1 MLSVII
7 PSRNEIFLD
16 KTIKD
21 ILLKAEGEIEVIPIL
36 DGYTPETFVEDSRVR
51 YIHFPERQGM
61 RAGINA
67 GVALSKGKYL
77 MKSDAHCMYEQGFDL
92 KLKADCDEDWISVP
106 LRHRLDAEKW
116 DLQPQPAWKRPFCYG
131 YMDSPFRPEQS
142 MQNAN
147 WLAKDR
153 DESLSD
159 KLIDDNMIFQGSCWF
174 MHKSHFRRIG
184 DFELEHYWGWEQEPQ
199 ELVCKTWLS
208 GGRVI
213 VNKKVWYAH
222 LHKGPTYGR
231 MYYMDRSAVDSGHRY
246 SAKYW
251 LNNEWPGQIHKFE
264 WLIDKFWPIPTW
276 PDNWRELRL
285 EDYQ

>member
-7 PSRNEIFLD
+7 PARNELFLNE
-16 KTIKD
+16 TIVD
-21 ILLKAEGEIEVIPIL
+21 ILKKAQGEIEIIPIL
-36 DGYTPETFVEDSRVR
+36 DGYLPDMFIEDSRVK
-51 YIHFPERQGM
+51 YVHFKERQGM

-67 GVALSKGKYL
+67 AVGIAKGDFL
-77 MKSDAHCMYEQGFDL
+77 MKSDAHCMYEEGFDL
-92 KLKADCDEDWISVP
+92 KLAADCDDNWVAVP

-116 DLQPQPAWKRPFCYG
+116 DLQPQPKWKHPFCYG
-131 YMDSPFRPEQS
+131 YMDSPFRAERF

-147 WLAKDR
+147 WLEKDA
-153 DESLSD
+153 DPTLQE

-174 MHKSHFRRIG
+174 CKKSHFERIG
-184 DFELEHYWGWEQEPQ
+184 NFDVVNYWGWEQEPQ

-213 VNKKVWYAH
+213 VNKKTWYAH

-231 MYYMDRSAVDSGHRY
+231 MYHMPKTEVDAGHRF
-246 SAKYW
+246 SARYW
-251 LNNEWPGQIHKFE
+251 LNNSWPGQIHKFE

-276 PDNWRELRL
+276 PKNWRDLRL
-285 EDYQ
+285 EDYA